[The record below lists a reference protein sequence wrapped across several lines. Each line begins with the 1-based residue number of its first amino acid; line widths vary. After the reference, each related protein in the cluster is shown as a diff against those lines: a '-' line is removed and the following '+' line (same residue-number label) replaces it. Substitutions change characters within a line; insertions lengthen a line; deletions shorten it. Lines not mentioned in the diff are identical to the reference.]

1 MSDPVIVCPKC
12 KADIPLTSAIEGPI
26 AERLRQQFEAA
37 NKIKEEA
44 LVQRERALTSQQAKL
59 EKAKLDQ
66 ERQLAEKLENERNN
80 LAAQARQ
87 QAQLDVAVELKD
99 LREQVGDHRKKLEA
113 AQATELALRK
123 DRRELEQ
130 QKENLALEVTR
141 RLDEERSKIKDE
153 TQKALA
159 AEYQRK
165 EAEKD
170 QQLTAL
176 RQQVDE
182 VHQQADALAQRERD
196 IAAGQI
202 ELEQARKSLDVQVAE
217 KLKVEQA
224 KIAAEAAREAKAAL
238 VAEMTDLQGQLADK
252 DKKLANAQQAE
263 LELRQ
268 QRRALEEE
276 KSELKLEVA
285 RQIDAERE
293 QIKSNALKASDESH
307 RLKEAEKDKQITD
320 LRQTIDELKRKAEQG
335 SQQLQGEVLELELER
350 LLRERFPHD
359 QVTAVPKGVHG
370 GDVIHE
376 ILTPAELSC
385 GTILWEFKRTK
396 TWSNAWIDKLKSDQ
410 RAAKA
415 DLAVIVSTAMPKDCS
430 TFVHMDGV
438 WVTSRD
444 CLMSVATALRMGIL
458 QLAETKRAA
467 EGKNGKIEA
476 LYNYLS
482 GHEFKHRVEAI
493 VEAFSTMRAELEQEK
508 KAMTKIWAK
517 REKQLEQVLASTTG
531 MHGDL
536 AGIIGGALPAIES
549 IELLTLAAGNDNGN
563 T

>member
-1 MSDPVIVCPKC
+1 M
-12 KADIPLTSAIEGPI
+12 
-26 AERLRQQFEAA
+26 
-37 NKIKEEA
+37 NK
-44 LVQRERALTSQQAKL
+44 
-59 EKAKLDQ
+59 
-66 ERQLAEKLENERNN
+66 
-80 LAAQARQ
+80 
-87 QAQLDVAVELKD
+87 
-99 LREQVGDHRKKLEA
+99 
-113 AQATELALRK
+113 
-123 DRRELEQ
+123 
-130 QKENLALEVTR
+130 
-141 RLDEERSKIKDE
+141 
-153 TQKALA
+153 
-159 AEYQRK
+159 
-165 EAEKD
+165 
-170 QQLTAL
+170 
-176 RQQVDE
+176 
-182 VHQQADALAQRERD
+182 QADVLTQRERD
-196 IAAGQI
+196 IAAEQDK
-202 ELEQARKSLDVQVAE
+202 LEQSRKSLDAQVAE
-217 KLKVEQA
+217 KLKAGQA
-224 KIAAEAAREAKAAL
+224 KIVAEAAQEAKNAHA
-238 VAEMTDLQGQLADK
+238 AEMADLQGQLADK
-252 DKKLANAQQAE
+252 DKKLANAQQTE
-263 LELRQ
+263 LELRK
-268 QRRALEEE
+268 QRRELEEQ
-276 KSELKLEVA
+276 KAAFELEIA
-285 RQIDAERE
+285 RKMDAERE
-293 QIKSNALKASDESH
+293 QIKSAVLKTADESH

-359 QVTAVPKGVHG
+359 QVTAVPKGIHG

-376 ILTPAELSC
+376 ILTPAELPC

-396 TWSNAWIDKLKSDQ
+396 TWSNAWIDKLKGDQ

-415 DLAVIVSTAMPKDCS
+415 DVAIIVSTTMPKDYS

-444 CLMSVATALRMGIL
+444 CLIGVATALRMGL
-458 QLAETKRAA
+458 LRLAEAKQAA
-467 EGKNGKIEA
+467 DGKHGKMEA

-493 VEAFSTMRAELEQEK
+493 VEAFSTMRTELEQEK